1 MKRSD
6 GSRRKIEAPKAPIF
20 WRKIDPQLPRDVWL
34 LQVGGVLNS
43 FGNGVVFPF
52 LAIYFRDVRGLGIEV
67 AGLAIAVSSV
77 MQLLAVLALGP
88 LIDRAGAR
96 TTLGAGL
103 VLQAAGF
110 GLLPLVSE
118 AWHAYALM
126 ALEGVGSAAFWPSQ
140 STLISRLTP
149 PARRHAAFAQQRVTM
164 NLGVGLGGLVGG
176 LIANV
181 DSPTS
186 FTVLFVLDAV
196 TFLAYVVVLF
206 AIRVP
211 ATTPE
216 EAAAPAGS
224 YLDVLRHRVFLGLW
238 TLNFLFVAVGY
249 SLFNLLPPFV
259 REHSHVSERQIGAI
273 FFVNTLVIVLAQLPI
288 SRAIEGRRRMRALAL
303 MPLLWAAAWL
313 LVDASGYWLD
323 GVTAFLA
330 VAFAAAVL
338 GVGECFHGPA
348 HQALVADLATD
359 RLRGRYFSVH
369 SASWGLGGAV
379 GPAVGGLLL
388 AAEPFALWPL
398 AAAVCVVAAVGAA
411 ALERGVPPRLRRIP
425 RAQPQHDLV
434 PGELEP
440 APMGIGPSG

>member
-1 MKRSD
+1 VRGYLRSLD
-6 GSRRKIEAPKAPIF
+6 PK
-20 WRKIDPQLPRDVWL
+20 LPRDVWL

-43 FGNGVVFPF
+43 FGNGMVFPF
-52 LAIYFRDVRGLGIEV
+52 LAIYFRDVRDLGIEV
-67 AGLAIAVSSV
+67 AGLAIAISAA

-88 LIDRAGAR
+88 LIDRLGAR
-96 TTLGAGL
+96 GTLGAGL

-149 PARRHAAFAQQRVTM
+149 PERRHAAFAQQRVTM
-164 NLGVGLGGLVGG
+164 NLGVGLGGLTGG

-186 FTVLFVLDAV
+186 FTVLFALDAL
-196 TFLAYVVVLF
+196 TFLAYVGVLF
-206 AIRVP
+206 AIRDPGAEPV
-211 ATTPE
+211 
-216 EAAAPAGS
+216 AAGESPGS

-238 TLNFLFVAVGY
+238 ALNFLFVAAGY
-249 SLFNLLPPFV
+249 SLLNLLPAFV
-259 REHSHVSERQIGAI
+259 REHSQISEREIGAI
-273 FFVNTLVIVLAQLPI
+273 FFVNTLVIVLAQLPM
-288 SRAIEGRRRMRALAL
+288 SKLLEGRRRMRALAL

-313 LVDASGYWLD
+313 IVDASGYWLD
-323 GVTAFLA
+323 ATTAFVA
-330 VAFAAAVL
+330 VALAAAL
-338 GVGECFHGPA
+338 FGVGECFHGPA

-379 GPAVGGLLL
+379 GPALGGLLL
-388 AAEPFALWPL
+388 AAAPFALWPL
-398 AAAVCVVAAVGAA
+398 AAGVCLMAA
-411 ALERGVPPRLRRIP
+411 AGAVSLERFVPRELRRIP
-425 RAQPQHDLV
+425 REPSE
-434 PGELEP
+434 PEELEP
-440 APMGIGPSG
+440 AQLGIGHPG

>member
-1 MKRSD
+1 MKRLRGPS
-6 GSRRKIEAPKAPIF
+6 RKIEAPKAPIF

-34 LQVGGVLNS
+34 LQIGGVLNS

-52 LAIYFRDVRGLGIEV
+52 LAIYFSEVKGLGIEV
-67 AGLAIAVSSV
+67 AGIAIAVSAV

-88 LIDRAGAR
+88 LIDRVGAR
-96 TTLGAGL
+96 ATLGAGL
-103 VLQAAGF
+103 VLQALGF

-118 AWHAYALM
+118 PWHAYALM

-140 STLISRLTP
+140 STLLSRLTP

-164 NLGVGLGGLVGG
+164 NLGVGLGGLTGG
-176 LIANV
+176 LIASV

-186 FTVLFVLDAV
+186 FTVLFVFDAL
-196 TFLAYVVVLF
+196 TFLAYVGVLF
-206 AIRVP
+206 VIRDP
-211 ATTPE
+211 GGEPSTAE
-216 EAAAPAGS
+216 GGS

-238 TLNFLFVAVGY
+238 TLNFLFVAAGY

-259 REHSHVSERQIGAI
+259 REESGVSERQIGAI
-273 FFVNTLVIVLAQLPI
+273 FFVNTIVIVLAQLPI
-288 SRAIEGRRRMRALAL
+288 SRAIEGKRRMRALAL

-313 LVDASGYWLD
+313 LVDASGYWLEA
-323 GVTAFLA
+323 TAAFVA

-348 HQALVADLATD
+348 HQALVADLASD

-379 GPAVGGLLL
+379 GPAVGGFLL
-388 AAEPFALWPL
+388 AVAPFALWPL
-398 AAAVCVVAAVGAA
+398 AAAVCVLAAAGAL
-411 ALERGVPPRLRRIP
+411 ALERAVPPRHRRIP
-425 RAQPQHDLV
+425 RDEPQHGLV
-434 PGELEP
+434 HRELEP
-440 APMGIGPSG
+440 RPAEV